1 MVLDIG
7 LVGENMPESTNVF
20 LKYLNNFVSLES
32 CEFNDAVDATERRK
46 YLCNFGINILVRNDK
61 GKVYIFVD
69 VHNTLQWKWV
79 RNYYYFPIKFIFD
92 LRNF

>member
-7 LVGENMPESTNVF
+7 LVGENMPESTNIF

-61 GKVYIFVD
+61 GQRMEGVVYIFVD

-79 RNYYYFPIKFIFD
+79 RNFYYFPIVYF
-92 LRNF
+92 